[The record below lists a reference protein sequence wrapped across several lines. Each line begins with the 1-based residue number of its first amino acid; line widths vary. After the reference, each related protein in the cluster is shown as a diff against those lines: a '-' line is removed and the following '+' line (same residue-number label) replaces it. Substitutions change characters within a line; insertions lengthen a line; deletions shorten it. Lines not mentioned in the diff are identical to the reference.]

1 MRTYSETKEKTQML
15 EQLVYVTPT
24 TAKYNN
30 DHPNWE
36 LQLQSIFQSHF
47 EYVTLFVIR
56 YKAHFSLAEYV
67 SVSFTTLEIRF
78 PLRHLYL
85 HSDGHLAKW
94 KLNYDTWLI
103 EKDGLTQFNSLLCL

>member
-1 MRTYSETKEKTQML
+1 ML
-15 EQLVYVTPT
+15 EQLAYVTPT
-24 TAKYNN
+24 TAKNNN

-78 PLRHLYL
+78 PLRRLYL
-85 HSDGHLAKW
+85 HSDGHLAK
-94 KLNYDTWLI
+94 
-103 EKDGLTQFNSLLCL
+103 